1 MARFD
6 PLTEDEI
13 AKCLAAIPTM
23 RWKIGN
29 AVDPNYRTVFLALRW
44 MGCHP
49 SVLAQPQKHGLVLR
63 EAKGIWTAVWKRP
76 KTAKPCKVPIPPDLV
91 QPLQAYLAKPYSRAN
106 IHRIVAWIGDEAGL
120 EGVGP
125 RTLRHTRAME
135 IKRKYGDRAAQ
146 DALGVDES
154 TLAAYTALS
163 QDRFVEEAS
172 REFTST
178 PFSKGTQTDD
188 GGAR

>member
-1 MARFD
+1 MTARFD
-6 PLTEDEI
+6 PLTPDELQRLEK
-13 AKCLAAIPTM
+13 AFSRMK
-23 RWKIGN
+23 WKQG
-29 AVDPNYRTVFLALRW
+29 VPVPKTYKTVYLALRW

-49 SVLAQPQKHGLVLR
+49 QVLADPKKWGLVLR
-63 EAKGIWTAVWKRP
+63 EKNGVHEAIWKRP
-76 KTAKPCKVPIPPDLV
+76 KTGKPCRVPIPPSLASQLGD
-91 QPLQAYLAKPYSRAN
+91 YLAGGSYYGRAN
-106 IHRIVAWIGDEAGL
+106 IHRIIQWAARQAGL

-163 QDRFVEEAS
+163 QDRFVEEAAKEFETS
-172 REFTST
+172 R
-178 PFSKGTQTDD
+178 
-188 GGAR
+188 